1 MIVDVHYH
9 MLCSWDCLSETFW
22 DFVGNLMARLF
33 ERLGK
38 KMTVEEVKRE
48 VFSTYIDPEGEKLM
62 RYLDQTGIDRVV
74 ICALDYGIG
83 FGEGKIG
90 IEEQNRQVAAIA
102 RKNSDRVIAFA
113 GVDPRRKD
121 APQILERCFR
131 DYGMRGL
138 KYHPDAGFY
147 PNGPE
152 SYAALEQAVKY
163 GAVLLSH
170 TGPLPPPSRSKF
182 VQPIH
187 LDDLGVDFP
196 TLKVIA
202 AHCGE
207 YWWRDW
213 AALAH
218 YRPNLFGDLA
228 EWQFTAAWDY
238 ERFCHELREAM
249 TIAGPGKIVLGT
261 DTPFFEPI
269 VPVTK
274 FLEILKALPQN
285 AAPGTRFTQE
295 EVDGIL
301 GLNAKA
307 ILGL

>member
-1 MIVDVHYH
+1 MIIDVHYH
-9 MLCSWDCLSETFW
+9 MLTSWDCLSETFW
-22 DFVGNLMARLF
+22 DFVGNLMVRLF
-33 ERLGK
+33 DRLGK

-48 VFSTYIDPEGEKLM
+48 VFSTYIDPEGEKLL
-62 RYLDQTGIDRVV
+62 RYLDQHPIDVTV

-83 FGEGKIG
+83 FGEGKID
-90 IEEQNRQVAAIA
+90 IEEQNRRVSKIA
-102 RKNSDRVIAFA
+102 RKRPDRLIAFS

-121 APQILERCFR
+121 APEIIERCFR

-152 SYAALEQAVKY
+152 SYAVLEKAVKY
-163 GAVLLSH
+163 GATLLTH
-170 TGPLPPPSRSKF
+170 TGPLPPPSRSKY

-202 AHCGE
+202 AHCAE

-213 AALAH
+213 AALSH
-218 YRPNLFGDLA
+218 YRPNLYGDLA
-228 EWQFTAAWDY
+228 EWQFTAVWYY
-238 ERFCHELREAM
+238 ERFCRELREAM
-249 TIAGPGKIVLGT
+249 DIAGPGKIVFGT

-269 VPVTK
+269 VPVAK
-274 FLEILKALPQN
+274 FLEILRALPQSSV
-285 AAPGTRFTQE
+285 AGVTFTQE